1 MSLTYAL
8 IIFAIMFLLI
18 FWGVPIAYSIEL
30 SVIALLAV
38 THLKPMIIIPQKLE
52 IGMDTFVYLAIPL
65 FTLAGYLM
73 EQGGLSDRLVDCV
86 EKLFG
91 WFPGSMG
98 TITIICCLFFASL
111 TGSGPATV
119 AAIGAIMIPTML
131 KNGYSRTDAAGLLAA
146 GGSLGPIIPP
156 SIAMIVYATTM
167 GLSVPEM
174 FMAAMLPGI
183 LLGLLFIT
191 TNTILSIRKGIRS
204 ERVHFTTKELLRSVW
219 RALGVIFLPVL
230 VLGGIYGGIF
240 TPTEAA
246 TISVVYA
253 LILGF
258 SYRELTLKKLL
269 VAMQKTVVTSAM
281 VIFIV
286 GMSNAF
292 GTILAAANIPR
303 TIAAMIIPYLNN
315 RTVYLLLLIAFLLVV
330 GCIMETVSSIVIL
343 APILVPIGTALG
355 IVPMHLGIV
364 FSVTLIV
371 GFITPPFGLNLFTA
385 AATAGTNFSEV
396 VKGVLPYLI
405 ASLIAVLL
413 IAFFPQISLALP
425 ALMGY

>member
-1 MSLTYAL
+1 
-8 IIFAIMFLLI
+8 
-18 FWGVPIAYSIEL
+18 
-30 SVIALLAV
+30 
-38 THLKPMIIIPQKLE
+38 
-52 IGMDTFVYLAIPL
+52 
-65 FTLAGYLM
+65 
-73 EQGGLSDRLVDCV
+73 
-86 EKLFG
+86 
-91 WFPGSMG
+91 
-98 TITIICCLFFASL
+98 
-111 TGSGPATV
+111 
-119 AAIGAIMIPTML
+119 
-131 KNGYSRTDAAGLLAA
+131 
-146 GGSLGPIIPP
+146 
-156 SIAMIVYATTM
+156 
-167 GLSVPEM
+167 
-174 FMAAMLPGI
+174 
-183 LLGLLFIT
+183 
-191 TNTILSIRKGIRS
+191 
-204 ERVHFTTKELLRSVW
+204 
-219 RALGVIFLPVL
+219 
-230 VLGGIYGGIF
+230 
-240 TPTEAA
+240 
-246 TISVVYA
+246 
-253 LILGF
+253 
-258 SYRELTLKKLL
+258 
-269 VAMQKTVVTSAM
+269 M